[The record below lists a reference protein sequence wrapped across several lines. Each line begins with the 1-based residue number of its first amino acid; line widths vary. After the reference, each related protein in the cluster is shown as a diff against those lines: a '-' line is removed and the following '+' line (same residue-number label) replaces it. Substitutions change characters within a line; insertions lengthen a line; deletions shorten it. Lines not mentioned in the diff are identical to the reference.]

1 MPEFRSGLFLA
12 VNEGQD
18 DVAVGVLS
26 EVIPGASNNLM
37 NVINDTGIRGLL
49 RFVNRRERAR
59 VDSIL
64 EV

>member
-12 VNEGQD
+12 VNESQD

-26 EVIPGASNNLM
+26 EVIPGAGNNLM
-37 NVINDTGIRGLL
+37 NAINDIWIRGFL
-49 RFVNRRERAR
+49 RFVNRLERAR